1 MINSEYFAERLEKIM
16 SFYNISATTLAE
28 KIQFNRS
35 SISHLISGRNKPS
48 LEFVLKILEIFPEV
62 TWQWLTLGKGD
73 FPVKAATSA
82 DIKREPVR
90 QSKQN
95 PDLFSQETE
104 QPAGEKFTLNTEEIE
119 RIVVFYNNGKFKDY
133 ESL

>member
-1 MINSEYFAERLEKIM
+1 MINSERFADRLEKIM
-16 SFYNISATTLAE
+16 LFYNITATTLAE

-48 LEFVLKILEIFPEV
+48 LEFVLKILEVFPEV
-62 TWQWLTLGKGD
+62 SWQWLTLGKGD
-73 FPVKAATSA
+73 FPSKSGISGE
-82 DIKREPVR
+82 IKH
-90 QSKQN
+90 QSVQQPKQN

-104 QPAGEKFTLNTEEIE
+104 QPAGEKISLKAEEIE
-119 RIVVFYNNGKFKDY
+119 RIVVFYKNGKFKDY